1 MEKSAFRQYTTLFR
15 VRFLAGL
22 QYRAA
27 ALAGIATQFAWGG
40 LMVLLYRAFY
50 EADPAAF
57 PMPLQATCSYIWMQQ
72 AFLAVCRTARWGVA
86 D

>member
-1 MEKSAFRQYTTLFR
+1 MKWSSRYTNSIKYKEGYKMEKSAFRQYTTLFR

-40 LMVLLYRAFY
+40 LMVLLYRAF
-50 EADPAAF
+50 
-57 PMPLQATCSYIWMQQ
+57 
-72 AFLAVCRTARWGVA
+72 
-86 D
+86 